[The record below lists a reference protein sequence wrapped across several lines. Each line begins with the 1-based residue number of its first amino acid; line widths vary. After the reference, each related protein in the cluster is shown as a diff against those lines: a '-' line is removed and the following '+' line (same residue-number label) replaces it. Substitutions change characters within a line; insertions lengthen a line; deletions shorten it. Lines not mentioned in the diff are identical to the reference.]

1 VNAGVSPGVYAAVAA
16 GGAFG
21 GMLRVLV
28 LAAWAPA
35 PGGLPLALL
44 GVNAAG
50 SCLIGLVLAF
60 SEPGRIRRLP
70 PGLSVG
76 LMAGFCGAL
85 TTFSTF
91 SVELLSLEATGG
103 VLYLAVSLVCWLGAA
118 AIGLVVGRRI
128 NRPPEGGCKG
138 NCMNR
143 RT

>member
-1 VNAGVSPGVYAAVAA
+1 MKAGVSAGVYAAVAA

-21 GMLRVLV
+21 GMLRMLL
-28 LAAWAPA
+28 LAAWPPA

-44 GVNAAG
+44 GVNTAG

-85 TTFSTF
+85 TTFSAF
-91 SVELLSLEATGG
+91 SVELLDLG
-103 VLYLAVSLVCWLGAA
+103 VSRGLRYGLLSLVCWLFAA
-118 AIGLVVGRRI
+118 ALGLVVGRKM
-128 NRPPEGGCKG
+128 NRPLEGG
-138 NCMNR
+138 R
-143 RT
+143 RSS